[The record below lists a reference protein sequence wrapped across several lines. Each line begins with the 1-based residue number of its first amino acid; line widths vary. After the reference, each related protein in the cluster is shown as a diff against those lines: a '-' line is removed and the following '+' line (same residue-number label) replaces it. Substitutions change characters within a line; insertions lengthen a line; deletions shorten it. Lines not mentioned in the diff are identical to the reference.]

1 VSKPLDHRGDRS
13 GRDHEPLSRA
23 VRDVTHSEFSTCL
36 SKVAGPWRTFLRNHA
51 PDITAM
57 DLFVAPTIGFD
68 LLNADVIVR
77 LDRRDLVWPT
87 VTANPAAE

>member
-1 VSKPLDHRGDRS
+1 VSEPLDHRGDRS

-57 DLFVAPTIGFD
+57 DLFFPTIGFD
-68 LLNADVIVR
+68 LLNAVIIVQ
-77 LDRRDLVWPT
+77 LDRRDLVWT
-87 VTANPAAE
+87 NVTANPTAE